1 MRDLRMVKEQ
11 EMLSDDDYDKVIKKS
26 WEEYKKLQVKIDE
39 LETEID
45 RLRAIVGEDGEY
57 DYDKCVGQF
66 NRDLILMIKKESEER
81 AKRVRVTNTY
91 GFKNE

>member
-1 MRDLRMVKEQ
+1 MNE
-11 EMLSDDDYDKVIKKS
+11 VIKKS
-26 WEEYKKLQVKIDE
+26 WEEYNKLQVKVVE
-39 LETEID
+39 LEAEID

-57 DYDKCVGQF
+57 DYDKCTGKF
-66 NRDLILMIKKESEER
+66 DRALFAMLKKESEER